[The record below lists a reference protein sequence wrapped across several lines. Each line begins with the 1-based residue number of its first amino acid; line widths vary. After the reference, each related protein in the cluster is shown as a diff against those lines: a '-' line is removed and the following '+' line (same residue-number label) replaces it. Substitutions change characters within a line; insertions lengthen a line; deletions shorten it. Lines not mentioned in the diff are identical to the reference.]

1 MNRRLLVVSLILAS
15 VLGIRL
21 WLDRDNAPGLARPLS
36 TLPASIGAWHAI
48 SEDALSLPVRQVLR
62 ADDLLARTYEVIPG
76 TKVQLFI
83 AYYKTQRSGER
94 MHSPRNCLPGS
105 GWEPISVSVIDAD
118 VGGGRIEQLNRYLVD
133 REDKRMLIVYW
144 YQEHN
149 RLIADEYHSKLYL
162 MWDSMRRGTRD
173 GALVRVSLPL
183 LPGMDEKEATT
194 TLLQFIH
201 SASPE
206 ITRILPD

>member
-1 MNRRLLVVSLILAS
+1 MNRRLLVVSLILAC
-15 VLGIRL
+15 VCGFRL
-21 WLDRDNAPGLARPLS
+21 WLDRDKASGLSRPLN
-36 TLPASIGAWHAI
+36 TLPLHMGAWHQV
-48 SEDALSLPVRQVLR
+48 SEESFSPPVRKMLH
-62 ADDLLARTYEVIPG
+62 ADDLLSRTYEVIPG
-76 TKVQLFI
+76 TKVQLFV
-83 AYYKTQRSGER
+83 AYYKTQKAGER

-105 GWEPISVSVIDAD
+105 GWEPISVSVINAD

-133 REDKRMLIVYW
+133 REDKRMLVVYW

-149 RLIADEYHSKLYL
+149 RLIADEYRSKLYL
-162 MWDSMRRGTRD
+162 MWDSIRRGTRD

-183 LPGMDEKEATT
+183 PPGLDEHEATT